1 MLPSDLVRA
10 RVRGP
15 AIFPRWL
22 DPDDDDVRELSDRV
36 HAAFADVVAAGRRL
50 GEVQADLDE
59 ASPDPKDAKVA
70 KGLAK
75 LASDRCETALP
86 EGIEPAALREEVFA
100 RAAAQGPLALER
112 GPLGGRVAA
121 DVLAE
126 VAAERGL
133 TAEAL
138 SDALYADLPSER
150 RAVRCD
156 VPDGA
161 WLVHRYNVALVQG
174 LLLSAQ
180 EVRIRL
186 ERPSA
191 PRMGQLFR
199 WVKFHQLLHA
209 ARRDGDALELVLDGP
224 VSVFGPSTRYGL
236 QLARFFP
243 ALLLQDGA
251 WRMTANVLWTKARHR
266 KELVVTSADG
276 LRSHYKDTGAWR
288 TKAEEHFAARFAEQD
303 RGWTLTEGRL
313 PLAVGDRRVVYPDF
327 TLTDGERTAHLEV
340 LGHWR
345 AEALAARLAELERFG
360 PANLVLAVPKKLA
373 ASERADLPESPRLV
387 VFSDVLPVAKVLAAA
402 ARVAA
407 PADG

>member
-1 MLPSDLVRA
+1 MLPADLVRA

-15 AIFPRWL
+15 LIAPRWL
-22 DPDDDDVRELSDRV
+22 DPDDPAVRELSERV
-36 HAAFADVVAAGRRL
+36 HRAFADAVASGRRI

-59 ASPDPKDAKVA
+59 ASPDPKDAKIA

-86 EGIEPAALREEVFA
+86 EGLDPPALREEVFA
-100 RAAAQGPLALER
+100 RAAATGPLALGR
-112 GPLGGRVAA
+112 GPLGGRTAA
-121 DVLAE
+121 DVLGE
-126 VAAERGL
+126 VAAARGL
-133 TAEAL
+133 SPEAVA
-138 SDALYADLPSER
+138 DALYADLPSER

-156 VPDGA
+156 VPDAA
-161 WLVHRYNVALVQG
+161 WLVHRYNTALVQG
-174 LLLSAQ
+174 LLLTAQ

-199 WVKFHQLLHA
+199 WVKFYQLLHA

-251 WRMTANVLWTKARHR
+251 WRMTATVLWTRARHR
-266 KELVVTSADG
+266 KELTVTSADG
-276 LRSHYKDTGAWR
+276 LRSHYPDTGAWR

-303 RGWTLTEGRL
+303 RGWTLMEGQL
-313 PLAVGDRRVVYPDF
+313 PLAVGDRHVVYPDF
-327 TLTDGERTAHLEV
+327 TLTDGRRTAHLEV
-340 LGHWR
+340 IGHWR
-345 AEALAARLAELERFG
+345 ADGLARRLAELERFG
-360 PANLVLAVPKKLA
+360 PANLVLAVSKKLS

-387 VFSDVLPVAKVLAAA
+387 VFSDVLPIGKVLAAA
-402 ARVAA
+402 TRVAL
-407 PADG
+407 PADS